1 MPQSLVEGS
10 YFSNFSGH
18 RNHRNFWIVPQSH
31 LLQVILRLHCKSMSY
46 QFIQPGFVLP
56 EILKINKMQRTLLL
70 DDLGTLFLKLQVV
83 IKCRGGGE
91 ERTVNKNEET

>member
-1 MPQSLVEGS
+1 
-10 YFSNFSGH
+10 
-18 RNHRNFWIVPQSH
+18 
-31 LLQVILRLHCKSMSY
+31 MSY
-46 QFIQPGFVLP
+46 QFIQPVFVLP